1 MENNNTSTDEGYA
14 QTVVLKHKIEM
25 IFNGL
30 KSKEQDQLNSIKTF
44 TAFLDGVKSQAEKLK
59 N

>member
-1 MENNNTSTDEGYA
+1 MSTDEGYA

-44 TAFLDGVKSQAEKLK
+44 TAFLDGVKSQADKLK